1 MTQTQRMLELLGGKK
16 ILGANPKSELELIP
30 LVRAGIPYKALE
42 IASASLEVSL
52 DEIASALGLARRTLS
67 RRKSGKRKLTSEESE
82 RVLRLIRV
90 SARAEEVF
98 GDRQAARE
106 WVRAPSRALG
116 MQPPQALLDTDIG
129 TEAVLDELGR
139 IEHGVYS

>member
-1 MTQTQRMLELLGGKK
+1 MLELLGGKK
-16 ILGANPKSELELIP
+16 TLGANPKSERELIP
-30 LVRAGIPYKALE
+30 LVRAGIPYAALE
-42 IASASLEVSL
+42 NASASLEVSL

-90 SARAEEVF
+90 SARAEEVL
-98 GDRQAARE
+98 GDRRAARE